1 MIRASHLLA
10 GALLLAA
17 PVLAQ
22 AAPKPAAPVAN
33 AAPNDAY
40 YKAGE
45 AALAKA
51 LTVSPRTGKAK
62 NVILFLGDGMGIS
75 TIVASRI
82 YEGQQRGVDGESN
95 SLSFEALPWTALSK
109 TYSHDTQVTDSAA
122 GITAITTGV
131 KTRNKIIGL
140 TGQAKPEDCASE
152 TGQRVQTIAE
162 LATAH
167 GLSAGAV
174 TTTRI
179 THATPAGTYAHTAYR
194 DWEGDADMPLEA
206 VKAGCR
212 DIARQLVEA
221 PIGQRLDVAFGG
233 GRSRFL
239 PEARDGKRADGRDLT
254 AEWLKAPNAAYVTTD
269 TELAALDVS
278 KTGPV
283 LGLFANEHLP
293 YEVER
298 PVLGQGVP
306 TLAAMAAKAVDLL
319 SQNPKG
325 YFLLVEGGKID
336 MGSHLNNAHRTLT
349 ETVEFAKAVQTVL
362 AKVNLDETL
371 VIVTADHS
379 HGLVISGYANRNAP
393 ILGLAGNE
401 GDPILAGDGKPY
413 TVLSFAT
420 GPGGPEGG
428 GSRADPT
435 KEDTDDV
442 DYHQNATAYLGS
454 SAHSGEDVGV
464 FADGPQAYLVHG
476 VVEESY
482 LFQIM
487 RHAYGFD
494 TAAK

>member
-1 MIRASHLLA
+1 MIRASHFLA

-17 PVLAQ
+17 APALAQ
-22 AAPKPAAPVAN
+22 TAKPAVN

-51 LTVSPRTGKAK
+51 LTVAPNTGRAK

-75 TIVASRI
+75 TVVASRI

-95 SLSFEALPWTALSK
+95 SLAFEKLPWTALSK

-122 GITAITTGV
+122 GITALTTGV
-131 KTRNKIIGL
+131 KTRNKVIGL
-140 TGQAKPEDCASE
+140 TGAAKPESCASE
-152 TGQRVQTIAE
+152 AGTRVQTIAE
-162 LATAH
+162 LAKAH

-194 DWEGDADMPLEA
+194 DWEGDSDMPAEA
-206 VKAGCR
+206 LSAGCK

-221 PIGQRLDVAFGG
+221 PAGLRLDVAFGG

-239 PEARDGKRADGRDLT
+239 PEAQDGKRADGRDLT

-269 TELAALDVS
+269 AQLAALDPA

-306 TLAAMAAKAVDLL
+306 TLAAMTTKAIDLL
-319 SQNPKG
+319 SKNPKG

-336 MGSHLNNAHRTLT
+336 MGSHLNNAKRTLT
-349 ETVEFAKAVQTVL
+349 ETVEFSKAVQAAL
-362 AKVNLDETL
+362 DKVDLKDTL

-379 HGLVISGYANRNAP
+379 HGLVISGYAARNAP

-401 GDPILAGDGKPY
+401 GDPVVAGDGKPY

-428 GSRADPT
+428 GTRADPS
-435 KEDTDDV
+435 KEDTDDI
-442 DYHQNATAYLGS
+442 DYHQAAVANLPS

-464 FADGPQAYLVHG
+464 FADGPGAYLVHG

-482 LFQIM
+482 VYQIM

-494 TAAK
+494 ADAK

>member
-1 MIRASHLLA
+1 MLLTASPGLVH
-10 GALLLAA
+10 
-17 PVLAQ
+17 
-22 AAPKPAAPVAN
+22 AAPKAPKAATPPPVTN

-40 YKAGE
+40 FKAGE

-51 LTVSPRTGKAK
+51 LAVTPNTGHAK

-75 TIVASRI
+75 TVTAGRI
-82 YEGQQRGVDGESN
+82 YEGQSRGVDGESN
-95 SLSFEALPWTALSK
+95 SLAFEKLPWTALSK

-131 KTRNKIIGL
+131 KTRNKVIGL
-140 TGQAKPEDCASE
+140 TGAAKPEACATE
-152 TGQRVQTIAE
+152 TGTRVQTIAE
-162 LATAH
+162 LAKAH

-194 DWEGDADMPLEA
+194 DWEGDSDMPSEA
-206 VKAGCR
+206 LSGGCK
-212 DIARQLVEA
+212 DIARQLVEV
-221 PIGQRLDVAFGG
+221 PVGQRLDVAFGG

-239 PEARDGKRADGRDLT
+239 PEAKDGKRADGRDLT
-254 AEWLKAPNAAYVTTD
+254 AEWLKAPGAAYVTTD
-269 TELAALDVS
+269 AELAALDPA

-306 TLAAMAAKAVDLL
+306 TLAAMTTKAIDLL

-336 MGSHLNNAHRTLT
+336 MGSHLNNAKRTLT
-349 ETVEFAKAVQTVL
+349 ETAEFSKAIQAAL
-362 AKVNLDETL
+362 DKVDLKDTL
-371 VIVTADHS
+371 IIVTADHS

-401 GDPILAGDGKPY
+401 GEPIVAGDGKPY

-428 GSRADPT
+428 GSRADPS
-435 KEDTDDV
+435 KEDTDDI
-442 DYHQNATAYLGS
+442 DYHQAALANLPS

-464 FADGPQAYLVHG
+464 FADGPGAYLVHG

-482 LFQIM
+482 IFQVM

-494 TAAK
+494 EAAK

>member
-1 MIRASHLLA
+1 VIRVPSLLA
-10 GALLLAA
+10 GVCALALAPFAPVAALAA
-17 PVLAQ
+17 DTTPAQ
-22 AAPKPAAPVAN
+22 AA
-33 AAPNDAY
+33 DSY

-51 LTVSPRTGKAK
+51 LTVNPKTGKAK

-75 TIVASRI
+75 TAVASRI

-95 SLSFEALPWTALSK
+95 ALAFEKLPWVALSK

-131 KTRNKIIGL
+131 KTRNKVIGL
-140 TGQAKPEDCASE
+140 TGAAKPEACADE
-152 TGQRVQTIAE
+152 AANRVETIAE
-162 LATAH
+162 IAKAH

-194 DWEGDADMPLEA
+194 DWEGDGDMPAEA
-206 VKAGCR
+206 LGGGCK

-221 PIGQRLDVAFGG
+221 PANLRLDVALGG

-239 PEARDGKRADGRDLT
+239 PEDKGGKRADGRDLT
-254 AEWLKAPNAAYVTTD
+254 AEWTKAKGGAYVTTAD
-269 TELAALDVS
+269 QLAAIDAT

-283 LGLFANEHLP
+283 LGLFAGEHLP

-298 PVLGQGVP
+298 PVLGEGVP
-306 TLAAMAAKAVDLL
+306 TLAQMATKAVDILA
-319 SQNPKG
+319 QNPKG

-336 MGSHLNNAHRTLT
+336 MGSHLNNAKRTLT
-349 ETVEFAKAVQTVL
+349 ETVEFSKAIEAVL
-362 AKVNLDETL
+362 AKVDLNETL

-379 HGLVISGYANRNAP
+379 HGLVISGYAARSAP

-401 GDPILAGDGKPY
+401 GEPVVAGDGKAY

-420 GPGGPEGG
+420 GPGGAEGAEL
-428 GSRADPT
+428 RADPA
-435 KEDTDDV
+435 KEDLDEV
-442 DYHQNATAYLGS
+442 DYHQQALANLPSA
-454 SAHSGEDVGV
+454 AHSGEDVGIY
-464 FADGPQAYLVHG
+464 ADGPGAYLVRG

-482 LFQIM
+482 IFQVM
-487 RHAYGFD
+487 RHAFGFD
-494 TAAK
+494 AAK